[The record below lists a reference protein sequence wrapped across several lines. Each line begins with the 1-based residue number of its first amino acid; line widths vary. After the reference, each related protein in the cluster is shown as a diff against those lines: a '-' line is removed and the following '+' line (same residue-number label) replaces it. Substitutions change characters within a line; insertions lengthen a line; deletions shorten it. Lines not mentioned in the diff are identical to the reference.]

1 MMHTIGEKRIRML
14 NPRNI
19 KRQQFA
25 VRKDFDLNKLN
36 LLRDSIAASG
46 VLQPILVRRL
56 KKGTYQLISGSRRLQ
71 AALMAGLRRVPCVIH
86 NANDDTAVL
95 YSLAENIGSQALSFF
110 DEAAAIDYL
119 LSKKRWSYSQ
129 VSAYLGISQTELN
142 RKLQVLRLDE
152 RLAKRI
158 SEAGLSES
166 HALALLNLPKECRGM
181 ALQKIIDEDLS
192 SAKAEKYIFSILNPP
207 IVKEEEE
214 QPTPEKAVRKFS
226 IGDTKM
232 FSNSLVKLVDTLRAG
247 GVTVNFRKSE
257 SDTHTEYKI
266 RIKKV
271 TTDSEEPLQLKI
283 CQ

>member
-1 MMHTIGEKRIRML
+1 MHTIGEKRIRML
-14 NPRNI
+14 NPRDI
-19 KRQQFA
+19 KKQQFA
-25 VRKDFDLNKLN
+25 VRKDFDLNELN

-46 VLQPILVRRL
+46 VLQPILVRRI
-56 KKGTYQLISGSRRLQ
+56 KKGTYELISGGRRLQ

-86 NANDDTAVL
+86 NVNDDTAIL
-95 YSLAENIGSQALSFF
+95 YSLAENLGSQGLSFF
-110 DEAAAIDYL
+110 DEAAAIEYL
-119 LSKKRWSYSQ
+119 IAKKGWSYSQ
-129 VSAYLGISQTELN
+129 MSAFLGVSQTSIST
-142 RKLQVLRLDE
+142 KLQVLRLEE
-152 RLAKRI
+152 RLVKRI
-158 SEAGLSES
+158 TDAKLSEA
-166 HALALLNLPKECRGM
+166 HALALINLPKEGRGM

-192 SAKAEKYIFSILNPP
+192 AAQAEKYIFSILNPP

-214 QPTPEKAVRKFS
+214 QPVPEKAVRKFS

-257 SDTHTEYKI
+257 SDTYTEYKI

-271 TTDSEEPLQLKI
+271 TTDNHEPIQLEI